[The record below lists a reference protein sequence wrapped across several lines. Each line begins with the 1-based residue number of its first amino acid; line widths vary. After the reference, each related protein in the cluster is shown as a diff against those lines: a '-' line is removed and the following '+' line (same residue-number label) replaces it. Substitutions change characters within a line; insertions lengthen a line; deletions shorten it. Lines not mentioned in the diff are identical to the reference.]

1 MKLLTVHVTNFRSAE
16 DSEEFEVGPV
26 TCLVG
31 KNESGKSAI
40 LLALAALN
48 PHEATPA
55 IFDKERDYPRRSLT
69 QYDQKHKDGEAVAI
83 TTTWRLEQTEI
94 EAVAAAV
101 GDGAMTSDI
110 VTVSRRYGHKA
121 EVNASLDFE
130 PALERLYSKF
140 ALDAPERS
148 VLKSVRT
155 TSELI
160 KALPKLPSP
169 TAKHQE
175 LQDYVAAK
183 GTVTAQVSSLVMK
196 MLPTFM
202 YFSSYDRMDGAIQ
215 LEQTNALIASG
226 EIAQD
231 EYRGARL
238 FGEFL
243 DYAGVS
249 IHEIATVTTYETFN
263 AKLQAAS
270 NNITDQILEYWTQ
283 NSDLNVVVRVEQAR
297 PNDPAPLNDGTIAR
311 ARIHNLLHRVDTP
324 FSERSAGFVWFFSFL
339 VKFAQVK
346 DEESPV
352 VLLLDEPGLTLHGK
366 AQADLL
372 RFFKEKLAPHHQ
384 IVYSTHSPFMVP
396 ADDLASVRIVQDQV
410 EIKGTRRL
418 PLGTK
423 VRDDVLTRDPDTL
436 FPLQGALGYEISQ
449 SLFVGKNTLL
459 VEGPSDILY
468 IQALSEALHSQRRTE
483 LDPRWTL
490 CPAGGI
496 DKIQP
501 FLALFSGNDL
511 HVAVLSDQA
520 TGDKR
525 KVENMKRSEVLRAGH
540 FHTVA
545 DFLGRQE
552 ADIEDIFYPDVFL
565 AILNGCYELKDAN
578 KLTVEKLKAA
588 HTSTDRLVKQAEAA
602 FRTMPERIP
611 VFDHFSPAAW
621 LIRNPKLLEK
631 NSVSIART
639 LDQAEKIFEVYNDL
653 L

>member
-1 MKLLTVHVTNFRSAE
+1 MKLLTAHVTNFRSAE
-16 DSEEFEVGPV
+16 DSEEFKVGPV

-55 IFDKERDYPRRSLT
+55 ILDKERDYPRRSLT
-69 QYDQKHKDGEAVAI
+69 QYDQKHTDGEAVAI
-83 TTTWRLEQTEI
+83 TTKWQLETTEI
-94 EAVAAAV
+94 EAVASAV
-101 GDGAMTSDI
+101 GDGVMTSDI
-110 VTVSRRYGHKA
+110 VTVSRRYGHEAK
-121 EVNASLDFE
+121 VDASLDFE

-148 VLKSVRT
+148 VLKSVST

-160 KALPKLPSP
+160 KALRELPSP

-183 GTVTAQVSSLVMK
+183 GTVPAQLSSLVMK
-196 MLPTFM
+196 MLPRFM

-226 EIAQD
+226 EITQD

-249 IHEIATVTTYETFN
+249 IDEIATVTTYETFN

-283 NSDLNVVVRVEQAR
+283 NSDLSVVVRVEQAR

-396 ADDLASVRIVQDQV
+396 AGDLASVRIVQDQV

-423 VRDDVLTRDPDTL
+423 VRDDILTRDPDTL

-525 KVENMKRSEVLRAGH
+525 KVENMKRSEVLRMGH

-552 ADIEDIFYPDVFL
+552 ADIEDIFYPDVFVT
-565 AILNGCYELKDAN
+565 ILNGCYELKDAN

-588 HTSTDRLVKQAEAA
+588 HTSTERLVKQAEAA
-602 FRTMPERIP
+602 FRTMPEPIP
-611 VFDHFSPAAW
+611 MFDHFSPAAW

-631 NSVSIART
+631 NSVTIART
-639 LDQAEKIFEVYNDL
+639 LDEAEKIFEVYNQL

>member
-1 MKLLTVHVTNFRSAE
+1 MKLLTAHVTNFRSAE
-16 DSEEFEVGPV
+16 DSEEFKVGPV

-69 QYDQKHKDGEAVAI
+69 QYNQKHKDGEAVAI

-101 GDGAMTSDI
+101 GDGVMTSDI
-110 VTVSRRYGHKA
+110 VTVSRRYGHEAK
-121 EVNASLDFE
+121 VDASLDFE

-148 VLKSVRT
+148 VLKSVST

-160 KALPKLPSP
+160 KALRELPSP

-552 ADIEDIFYPDVFL
+552 ADIEDIFYPDVFVT
-565 AILNGCYELKDAN
+565 ILNGCYELKDAN

-588 HTSTDRLVKQAEAA
+588 HTSTERLVKQAEAA
-602 FRTMPERIP
+602 FRTMPEPIP
-611 VFDHFSPAAW
+611 MFDHFSPAAW

-639 LDQAEKIFEVYNDL
+639 LDQAEKIFEVYNQL

>member
-1 MKLLTVHVTNFRSAE
+1 MKLLTAHVTNFRSAE
-16 DSEEFEVGPV
+16 DSEEFKVGPV

-55 IFDKERDYPRRSLT
+55 ILDKERDYPRRSLT
-69 QYDQKHKDGEAVAI
+69 QYDQKHTDGEAVAI
-83 TTTWRLEQTEI
+83 TTKWQLETTEI
-94 EAVAAAV
+94 EAVASAV
-101 GDGAMTSDI
+101 GDGVMTSDI
-110 VTVSRRYGHKA
+110 VTVSRRYGHEAK
-121 EVNASLDFE
+121 VDASLDFE

-148 VLKSVRT
+148 VLKSVST

-160 KALPKLPSP
+160 QALRALPSP

-183 GTVTAQVSSLVMK
+183 GTVPAQLSSLVMK
-196 MLPTFM
+196 MLPRFM

-226 EIAQD
+226 EITQD

-249 IHEIATVTTYETFN
+249 IDEIATVTTYETFN

-283 NSDLNVVVRVEQAR
+283 NSDLSVVVRVEQAR

-396 ADDLASVRIVQDQV
+396 AGDLASVRIVQDQV

-525 KVENMKRSEVLRAGH
+525 KVENMKRSEVLRMGH

-552 ADIEDIFYPDVFL
+552 ADIEDIFYPDVFVT
-565 AILNGCYELKDAN
+565 ILNGCYELKDAN
-578 KLTVEKLKAA
+578 KLTVEKLQAA
-588 HTSTDRLVKQAEAA
+588 HTSTERLVKQAEAA
-602 FRTMPERIP
+602 FRTMPEPIP
-611 VFDHFSPAAW
+611 MFDHFSPAAW

-639 LDQAEKIFEVYNDL
+639 LDEAEKIFEVYNDL